1 MKSGDRFF
9 YQTNLNPITMKN
21 VFLLFSLFLMLSC
34 SNSDDNGNSSNSDFH
49 PPAWIQGNW
58 MQEGLPGYGVLFSF
72 SAKDFCMTNM
82 GLTKQCQQE
91 LVNQMRQPGNA
102 NAVTVT
108 ETITATNYTAEI
120 KYFAGQSVI
129 YSFRKLSNNNIEWT
143 SVPGSVFIKQ

>member
-1 MKSGDRFF
+1 MLTK
-9 YQTNLNPITMKN
+9 PIIMKN
-21 VFLLFSLFLMLSC
+21 IFLLCTLFLMFSC
-34 SNSDDNGNSSNSDFH
+34 SNSDDNTTATNSDFN

-58 MQEGLPGYGVLFSF
+58 IQEGTVGTTGVAFSF
-72 SAKDFCMTNM
+72 SANDFCMTNM

-129 YSFRKLSNNNIEWT
+129 YSFRKLANTKIEWT
-143 SVPGSVFIKQ
+143 YVPGSVFIKQ

>member
-1 MKSGDRFF
+1 
-9 YQTNLNPITMKN
+9 MKN

-58 MQEGLPGYGVLFSF
+58 IQEGSIGTSGVVFSF
-72 SAKDFCMTNM
+72 SANDFCMTSM

-129 YSFRKLSNNNIEWT
+129 YSFRKLSNNSIEWT

>member
-1 MKSGDRFF
+1 MK
-9 YQTNLNPITMKN
+9 K
-21 VFLLFSLFLMLSC
+21 VVLLFSLFLMLSC
-34 SNSDDNGNSSNSDFH
+34 SSSDDNGNSSNSDFY

-58 MQEGLPGYGVLFSF
+58 MQEGLTNYGVLFSF
-72 SAKDFCMTNM
+72 SENDFCMTNL

-129 YSFRKLSNNNIEWT
+129 YSFRKLSNNSIEWT
-143 SVPGSVFIKQ
+143 TVPGSIFIKQ

>member
-1 MKSGDRFF
+1 MK
-9 YQTNLNPITMKN
+9 K
-21 VFLLFSLFLMLSC
+21 VVLLFSLFLMLSC

-58 MQEGLPGYGVLFSF
+58 MQEGLTGYGVLFSF
-72 SAKDFCMTNM
+72 SANDFCMTNM

-102 NAVTVT
+102 NANAVTVK
-108 ETITATNYTAEI
+108 ETITSTNYTAEI

-129 YSFRKLSNNNIEWT
+129 YSFRKLSNNSIEWT
-143 SVPGSVFIKQ
+143 TVPGSVFIKQ

>member
-1 MKSGDRFF
+1 
-9 YQTNLNPITMKN
+9 
-21 VFLLFSLFLMLSC
+21 MLSC
-34 SNSDDNGNSSNSDFH
+34 SNSDDNTNSSNSDFH

-58 MQEGLPGYGVLFSF
+58 LQNGVMGSSGVLFSF
-72 SAKDFCMTNM
+72 STNDFCMTNM

-102 NAVTVT
+102 NAVKVT
-108 ETITATNYTAEI
+108 ETITSTNYTAEI

-129 YSFRKLSNNNIEWT
+129 YSFRKLSNNSIEWT

>member
-1 MKSGDRFF
+1 MK
-9 YQTNLNPITMKN
+9 K

-34 SNSDDNGNSSNSDFH
+34 SNSEDNTNSSNSDFH

-58 MQEGLPGYGVLFSF
+58 LQEGSIGTSGVLFSF
-72 SAKDFCMTNM
+72 SANDFCMTNM

-91 LVNQMRQPGNA
+91 FVNLYRKPG

-108 ETITATNYTAEI
+108 ETITATAYTAEV

-129 YSFRKLSNNNIEWT
+129 YSFRKLSNNSIEWT

>member
-1 MKSGDRFF
+1 
-9 YQTNLNPITMKN
+9 MKN

-58 MQEGLPGYGVLFSF
+58 LQNGVMGSSGVVFSF
-72 SAKDFCMTNM
+72 SANDFCFTNM

-129 YSFRKLSNNNIEWT
+129 YSFRKLSNTSIEWT
-143 SVPGSVFIKQ
+143 SVSGSVFIKQ